1 MVATIGF
8 YWSFWIP
15 HVIGRFGGGVGGR
28 KLGFSWWPLP
38 FASLLKVSNLG
49 LVII

>member
-1 MVATIGF
+1 MR
-8 YWSFWIP
+8 
-15 HVIGRFGGGVGGR
+15 GRFGGVGEGG

-38 FASLLKVSNLG
+38 FASLLKGSNLG